1 MVAVGR
7 VEELFADARAMH
19 GEALE
24 RLAVGD
30 VRDAAEKAWCATKL
44 ATDGLILART
54 GRSRGLRRGLRMGW
68 ILWRGR
74 IAALLRWWGVTGAGL
89 SNCMEIAFMTGCA
102 TSIRSG
108 GYGKRGFIL
117 MMRRGWC
124 RATAGAG
131 LPVTGEFYRP

>member
-30 VRDAAEKAWCATKL
+30 VRDAAEKAWCATKR

-54 GRSRGLRRGLRMGW
+54 GEEPGTTARTSYGLDTLARQDSGV
-68 ILWRGR
+68 
-74 IAALLRWWGVTGAGL
+74 ARWWGVTGAGL
-89 SNCMEIAFMTGCA
+89 SNCMGIAFMTGFA

-124 RATAGAG
+124 RAAAGI
-131 LPVTGEFYRP
+131 